1 MQDRREGIPMKFS
14 GASARPLEILLVED
28 NPGDVRLVT
37 EALRQGKLL
46 HRLSV
51 AENGAKAL
59 SMLRR
64 EGLHAHQHMPDLI
77 LLDLNLPGLS
87 GHELLSVLKA
97 DPRMMRIPVV
107 IMTSSGA
114 HEDVVRA
121 YASHA
126 NCYIRKPV
134 DIDNLLS
141 IVHKIGHFWLS
152 VVSLPEHGEKERPD
166 SWRLLLVEDNPGDA
180 RLVREMLADTE
191 TEIVHVDRLSEA
203 LVELKRSAFTVALV
217 DPGLPDSAGIDT
229 IATILRVAPLMPL
242 VVLSGLDDEDLALQ
256 AIQLG
261 AQDYVLKGSPDAESL
276 NRGLRYA
283 VERKLVQERLDYL
296 ATHDGVTGLPNRQT
310 FQAQLSATLAQCQ
323 RRGGDAALMMVSL
336 SGLGRI
342 NRLHGHDF
350 GDLVIEETV
359 KRMRRLLPEDA
370 MLACTGSVEFS
381 IILTDRQSI
390 MDTPLLAEQLIDS
403 ARLPG
408 RIAEQEFYLSANVG
422 LSLFSID
429 SEDPNALLKCAETA
443 LYQARGFGENSF
455 RFYSAQLNDAA
466 LERLAIEHDLRGA
479 LDRKEF
485 QLFFQPLFAVG
496 SGAIVGAEALLR
508 WQHPTRG
515 LLTPE
520 QFLDVA
526 EQRGMMHGIGLWVVA
541 EACRAARGFAEA
553 GGRELRMAVNVS
565 AQQLENPGFVD
576 SVGAALAEA
585 GIRPQMLVIELT
597 ESMMQGEQARGTLAR
612 LRENGIQ
619 IAIDDFGTG
628 YSSLAYLRKLPVN
641 VLKVDRTFLS
651 GIPDDE
657 RDMAI
662 VRTILAMARNLGL
675 SVVAE
680 GVETAAQ
687 LEFLRESGCEEVQGF
702 LLAKPASAESLVGM
716 LKTGHANEPVM
727 NH

>member
-1 MQDRREGIPMKFS
+1 MKFS

-64 EGLHAHQHMPDLI
+64 EGLHAHQHLPDLI

-87 GHELLSVLKA
+87 GHELLSVLKS
-97 DPRMMRIPVV
+97 DPRMMRTPVV
-107 IMTSSGA
+107 VMTSSGA

-121 YASHA
+121 YSSHA

-141 IVHKIGHFWLS
+141 IVHRIGHFWLS
-152 VVSLPEHGEKERPD
+152 VVSLPEQGERERPD

-191 TEIVHVDRLSEA
+191 TEIVHVDRLSDA

-217 DPGLPDSAGIDT
+217 DPGLPDCAGIDT

-276 NRGLRYA
+276 VRGLRYA

-310 FQAQLSATLAQCQ
+310 FLGQLSATLAQRQ
-323 RRGGDAALMMVSL
+323 RRGGDAALMMVAL

-342 NRLHGHDF
+342 NRMHGHDF

-359 KRMRRLLPEDA
+359 KRMREILPEDA
-370 MLACTGSVEFS
+370 ILACTGSVEFS

-403 ARLPG
+403 ARMPG
-408 RIAEQEFYLSANVG
+408 RIADQEFYLTANVG

-429 SEDPNALLKCAETA
+429 SEDANALLKCAETA
-443 LYQARGFGENSF
+443 LHQAKGFGENSF
-455 RFYSAQLNDAA
+455 RFYSAELNDFA
-466 LERLAIEHDLRGA
+466 LQRLALEHDLRGA
-479 LDRKEF
+479 LDRNEF
-485 QLFFQPLFAVG
+485 NLVYQPLFSVET
-496 SGAIVGAEALLR
+496 GAIVGAEALLR
-508 WQHPTRG
+508 WNHPSRG
-515 LLTPE
+515 LMTPE
-520 QFLDVA
+520 HFLDVA
-526 EQRGMMHGIGLWVVA
+526 EQRGMMHRIGLWVVT
-541 EACRAARGFAEA
+541 EACRVARKFTDASGQEI
-553 GGRELRMAVNVS
+553 RIAVNVS
-565 AQQLENPGFVD
+565 AQQLDDPGFAD
-576 SVGAALAEA
+576 SVNAALASA
-585 GIRPQMLVIELT
+585 GIRPQTLVVELT
-597 ESMMQGEQARGTLAR
+597 ESMMQGERARETLAG
-612 LRENGIQ
+612 LRQHGIQ

-641 VLKVDRTFLS
+641 VLKVDRTFLG
-651 GIPDDE
+651 GIPDDT

-675 SVVAE
+675 QVVAE
-680 GVETAAQ
+680 GVETAEQ
-687 LEFLRESGCEEVQGF
+687 LDFLRESGCDEVQGF
-702 LLAKPASAESLVGM
+702 LLARPASAEAFLKM
-716 LKTGHANEPVM
+716 LRPGQAAESVARR
-727 NH
+727 